1 MYIFYCLL
9 SGLLLDLLLLVNHFN
24 LKSRNNM
31 NISLRKAS
39 AIQNRILEAIREI
52 KIETSIQLNEFQDA
66 ETMLNQAS
74 ETLWEND
81 QRRNLLL
88 LSLYNIRGLVGAA
101 NNASGVDLALSKA
114 AFIDK
119 RIVQLSEFASL
130 SPVDSIDV
138 INGRLAKIKEGDQSQ
153 RRNIYGNPDT
163 VQTSVITS
171 LRLSKIKSE
180 ILYLKKEKQKL
191 NDEILE
197 LNIKTEIPLADE
209 TVKVLKDEGLI

>member
-209 TVKVLKDEGLI
+209 TVKVLTDEGLI

>member
-1 MYIFYCLL
+1 
-9 SGLLLDLLLLVNHFN
+9 
-24 LKSRNNM
+24 M

-52 KIETSIQLNEFQDA
+52 KIETSIELNEFQDA

-74 ETLWEND
+74 VTLWEND

-119 RIVQLSEFASL
+119 RIAQLLEFASL

-209 TVKVLKDEGLI
+209 TIKVLKDEGLI

>member
-1 MYIFYCLL
+1 
-9 SGLLLDLLLLVNHFN
+9 
-24 LKSRNNM
+24 M

-66 ETMLNQAS
+66 ETMLNKAS

-209 TVKVLKDEGLI
+209 TVKVLTDEGLI

>member
-9 SGLLLDLLLLVNHFN
+9 SGLLLDLLLLVNHFK

-171 LRLSKIKSE
+171 LRLSKVKSE

-209 TVKVLKDEGLI
+209 TVKVLTDEGLI